1 MVKAT
6 MLSILNTVR
15 NIFMRLYGSVE
26 EVMTMCLVYKIWR
39 LYVHIL
45 PHTPHP
51 CQKKNFPCCIRIL
64 CQNSLT
70 SIHVISP
77 DFGGSSRF
85 GAFPHGLT
93 LGRRNLPTRGFS
105 NVIFLG
111 PYFSPNILSF
121 TAVSTWRINC
131 LQRQKCLTFIDLIDD
146 H

>member
-1 MVKAT
+1 MTKTAEFA
-6 MLSILNTVR
+6 N
-15 NIFMRLYGSVE
+15 SVDLD
-26 EVMTMCLVYKIWR
+26 EVAQNEPPHQDLHCL
-39 LYVHIL
+39 
-45 PHTPHP
+45 PS
-51 CQKKNFPCCIRIL
+51 N
-64 CQNSLT
+64 
-70 SIHVISP
+70 IHVISP
-77 DFGGSSRF
+77 DFGGSSRL

-131 LQRQKCLTFIDLIDD
+131 LQLQKCLTFIDLIDD